1 MKRKKINWLE
11 IAATGIA
18 AVISLAILWA
28 VYISA
33 CAALMYFKVA

>member
-18 AVISLAILWA
+18 ALVSLAIVGF
-28 VYISA
+28 VYAFA
-33 CAALMYFKVA
+33 CAALWYFKVL